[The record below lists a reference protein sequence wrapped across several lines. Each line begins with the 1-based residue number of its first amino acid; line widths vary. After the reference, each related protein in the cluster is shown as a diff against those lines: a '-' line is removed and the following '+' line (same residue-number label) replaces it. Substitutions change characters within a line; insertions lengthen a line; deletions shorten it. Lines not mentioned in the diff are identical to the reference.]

1 MAWFGRTFVGK
12 IRGPSAGHFRPEFLK
27 IRAMTSPR
35 YLSFRFAATTVALAL
50 CLCTAAFGGTAPFD
64 LNGPKIEVTVTR
76 DGKTL
81 PITEVPNLAVGD
93 KLWIHPDFPA
103 DQAVHYLVVAAF
115 LRGATNT
122 PPEKWFH
129 KGEAWDKKFRREGM
143 TITVPKGAQQVLI
156 FLAPE
161 TNGDFK
167 TLVNAVQG
175 RPGAFVRASQDLN
188 QASLDRSRLDKY
200 LAAVRKINESDPEQ
214 LKTVSPLLARS
225 LDIRLKPDCLNR
237 EMIEIAPCLTAQQ
250 DDLILNDGHSQ
261 SIVGALTSG
270 PTADL
275 AMQASYTPQLN
286 YGYYGSY
293 VASAMDIARIL
304 DSFRTAQYQYIPALA
319 EMRDKA
325 LALKLNTP
333 PSFHN
338 PKSVLVIAL
347 PAVEGAQPPPLRPVD
362 EGQVYC
368 AQKATLALP
377 VEGAP
382 LVFSTGYARDLVL
395 HLQAANGKSV
405 NLPLTPDAV
414 RGGLDVDTRPLRG
427 TVIGS
432 DVKASIRGY
441 WGFEPF
447 TGPEVRLQGAHAQ
460 TWKIADEDDGSL
472 VVGRDDTLRLVA
484 DDASCVDG
492 IELRGADGKAMQAN
506 WKMVKPNQVEVTLPL
521 KDAQPGQMTLLVK
534 QAGLNKPADLQ
545 VQAYSEA
552 GHLSAFTLHAGDTE
566 GMLEGTRLD
575 EVASLKLK
583 GVEFK
588 PGTLTSTK
596 GLDTL
601 PMVAVNVKDAGK
613 LKAGESFKAIAMLKD
628 GRKES
633 VRGTIAEARPSVKL
647 LSKSVQ
653 MGGSGANEEATSN
666 IQLSD
671 PDELPQNA
679 TLLFSLKAQ
688 TPPKFSR
695 GEKIEVATADESYTT
710 TLTLAKGL
718 TLQDSHTALAG
729 LDPSKAFGSSA
740 FGPLK
745 FRVITDDGVKGDWQ
759 PLATLVRLPKLDSL
773 QCTADETAECKLQG
787 SNLFLVDAI
796 AQDQGFKNPLQVP
809 DGFPGWILSVP
820 HPGAKGQLYVKL
832 RDDPSV
838 VNLVTL
844 TPQVVGGAQATGA
857 KEYRPPYVSP
867 NEGAGVAQ
875 PASVQT
881 SVVGQVGPAAVGNG
895 AADESGAGAT
905 AAPASAGTS
914 ATPSTAPTSSGTQAA
929 PNAATQQG
937 PASGQPSAT
946 TGAAATG
953 SPATTGAAPSV
964 ITPNASAVQST
975 KAPVTAPQ
983 AGVVKTAAATGTAK
997 TAAKTPTNQTQKKAA
1012 AKSAEAVLQPVDPAS
1027 NI

>member
-1 MAWFGRTFVGK
+1 MGK
-12 IRGPSAGHFRPEFLK
+12 IPGLPAGYFTPEFLK

-35 YLSFRFAATTVALAL
+35 YLSFRVAAITVAAL
-50 CLCTAAFGGTAPFD
+50 MCLCAAAFGDAAPFD

-76 DGKTL
+76 GGKTL

-93 KLWIHPDFPA
+93 KLWIHPDFPE

-129 KGEAWDKKFRREGM
+129 KGEAWDKKFKREGM
-143 TITVPKGAQQVLI
+143 TIRVPKGAQQVLI

-161 TNGDFK
+161 TSGDFK
-167 TLVNAVQG
+167 TLVNAVRG

-188 QASLDRSRLDKY
+188 QASLDRSRLDEY
-200 LAAVRKINESDPEQ
+200 LAAVRKINERAPEQ

-225 LDIRLKPDCLNR
+225 LDIKLKPDCLNR
-237 EMIEIAPCLTAQQ
+237 EMIEVAPCLTAQQ
-250 DDLILNDGHSQ
+250 DGLILSDGHSQ
-261 SIVGALTSG
+261 SIVEALTSG

-275 AMQASYTPQLN
+275 AMQASYTPPLS

-319 EMRDKA
+319 EMKSGA

-347 PAVEGAQPPPLRPVD
+347 PAVEAAQPPPLRPVD
-362 EGQVYC
+362 EDQVYC

-382 LVFSTGYARDLVL
+382 LVFSTGYARDLML

-414 RGGLDVDTRPLRG
+414 RGGLDVDTKPLQDK
-427 TVIGS
+427 VIGS

-460 TWKIADEDDGSL
+460 TWQIADAGDGSL

-492 IELRGADGKAMQAN
+492 IEYRGADGKAMKAN
-506 WKMVKPNQVEVTLPL
+506 WKVVKPNQVEVTLPL

-534 QAGLNKPADLQ
+534 QAGVDKPADLQ

-552 GHLSAFTLHAGDTE
+552 GHLTDFTLHAGDVQ

-575 EVASLKLK
+575 EVASLKVK

-596 GLDTL
+596 GMDTL
-601 PMVAVNVKDAGK
+601 PMVAVDAKDAGK
-613 LKAGESFKAIAMLKD
+613 LKAGEPFKAVAILKD

-653 MGGSGANEEATSN
+653 MNGSGANEEATSN
-666 IQLSD
+666 IQLSA

-688 TPPKFSR
+688 TPSKFSR

-710 TLTLAKGL
+710 TLTLTKGL
-718 TLQDSHTALAG
+718 TLQDSHTALAA
-729 LDPSKAFGSSA
+729 LDPSSAFGASA

-745 FRVITDDGVKGDWQ
+745 FRVITDGGVKGDWQ

-773 QCTADETAECKLQG
+773 KCDANAEGTCKLQG
-787 SNLFLVDAI
+787 SDLFLVDAI
-796 AQDQGFKNPLQVP
+796 AQDEGFKNPVQVP
-809 DGFPGWILSVP
+809 DGFPGWTLPVP

-844 TPQVVGGAQATGA
+844 TPQIEGGATQGV

-867 NEGAGVAQ
+867 DN
-875 PASVQT
+875 
-881 SVVGQVGPAAVGNG
+881 
-895 AADESGAGAT
+895 GAGAT
-905 AAPASAGTS
+905 QPGAAGQGAGAAASSGAQSAGAAASPAGNTTSPVTPAS
-914 ATPSTAPTSSGTQAA
+914 PSSAPTTGGAQTA
-929 PNAATQQG
+929 PNATTPKEPATSQ
-937 PASGQPSAT
+937 
-946 TGAAATG
+946 
-953 SPATTGAAPSV
+953 SPATTKSP
-964 ITPNASAVQST
+964 
-975 KAPVTAPQ
+975 
-983 AGVVKTAAATGTAK
+983 TAAAAPTTGTALPSATSSNAA
-997 TAAKTPTNQTQKKAA
+997 TAQGVPTPASMPKADAVKAGATSTSPASTTKVQEAATPNKAATAKTQKKTA